1 MSATGRRNPVPESLR
16 QAAMW
21 FTLAVIAGIAESA
34 ISVVDGVFLETGTY
48 SSGEIIANVALRV
61 VVYGSVLVIIRYLRQ
76 GHRWSS
82 HALTLVL
89 GVLGMG
95 SLVVPY
101 LLWLGDGNSVI
112 AGIKGLDA
120 VGALFAGVRVA
131 HVVFVLL
138 GLLSLYAGPS
148 RRYYRRESV
157 ASS

>member
-89 GVLGMG
+89 GMG